1 MENWSDLEEIGRKQE
16 MMVLKLDEL
25 EHPEG

>member
-1 MENWSDLEEIGRKQE
+1 MENLSDLEEIGHKQE
-16 MMVLKLDEL
+16 MMVLKPDEL